1 MEVLAWKD
9 HAVKSPVLFD
19 LDETLFSRTASVR
32 VFVEHQFSGKEIGN
46 FTSLD
51 ALCDRF
57 MMLDARGS
65 VSKTIVYKSITQEMG
80 LACDDDG
87 RALFEEYEANAWRH
101 AFAFDGMRELLL
113 WLRGDGRKIGIVSNG
128 QTHIQ
133 LRSLLALNLDR
144 LVDTYLIS
152 EAEACRKPDPEIFR
166 RAAKRLAAEPQDCIF
181 VGDFPHSDMAGARA
195 AHMRTVWVPN
205 GFQWPNDFDWRPD
218 AIVSSLDEVRG
229 VVEKLDREAM
239 KLQSSVQDI

>member
-80 LACDDDG
+80 LAATMTDERFLRNMRRTLGDTHSPSMGCASCCSGCAGTAG
-87 RALFEEYEANAWRH
+87 R
-101 AFAFDGMRELLL
+101 
-113 WLRGDGRKIGIVSNG
+113 S
-128 QTHIQ
+128 
-133 LRSLLALNLDR
+133 
-144 LVDTYLIS
+144 
-152 EAEACRKPDPEIFR
+152 
-166 RAAKRLAAEPQDCIF
+166 
-181 VGDFPHSDMAGARA
+181 
-195 AHMRTVWVPN
+195 
-205 GFQWPNDFDWRPD
+205 
-218 AIVSSLDEVRG
+218 VSSVMAKPIFSCGACLHLTLIG
-229 VVEKLDREAM
+229 W
-239 KLQSSVQDI
+239 SIHI